1 MEDKMNK
8 QIKLALIGAGN
19 RGQGIFGKY
28 ALEMPHRAKFTAV
41 VEPDREKREL
51 FAANHNIP
59 AERVF
64 ADYDEFFKADFKD
77 IEGVV
82 IATLEDER
90 AQPVLKSM
98 EKGYHIL
105 VEKPLCTNAAELI
118 KLYDATKDYAG
129 ILIVCHQM
137 RLTPLYRTIKSL
149 IDSGKYGDIVCI
161 QHSEN
166 LSYSHMAH
174 SFVRGFFNSSR
185 LTPMLLA
192 KSCHDMDILAH
203 LIRRKAKKVASFGSL
218 KYVNKKH
225 CPEGA
230 PKFCLDGCKHYHAC
244 PYHVLKLYFEPDTD
258 QAYLRQMGV
267 IKDKD
272 QLRELLKTNRF
283 GRCVFQTD
291 NDVVDNQTVQIEFE
305 DDIHVSF
312 TMCGHNGTER
322 RMTKISMTNGE
333 IIYDGLSN
341 QIKVHSFEPLL
352 EETIKVNTGGTHG
365 GGDRAIM
372 DNFIDAI
379 ESGDKSIL
387 LTPIKD
393 SLEGHLMVFAAEESR
408 TSGAV
413 VGVRAYEDKIRG
425 SL

>member
-1 MEDKMNK
+1 
-8 QIKLALIGAGN
+8 
-19 RGQGIFGKY
+19 
-28 ALEMPHRAKFTAV
+28 
-41 VEPDREKREL
+41 
-51 FAANHNIP
+51 
-59 AERVF
+59 
-64 ADYDEFFKADFKD
+64 
-77 IEGVV
+77 
-82 IATLEDER
+82 
-90 AQPVLKSM
+90 
-98 EKGYHIL
+98 
-105 VEKPLCTNAAELI
+105 
-118 KLYDATKDYAG
+118 
-129 ILIVCHQM
+129 
-137 RLTPLYRTIKSL
+137 
-149 IDSGKYGDIVCI
+149 
-161 QHSEN
+161 
-166 LSYSHMAH
+166 
-174 SFVRGFFNSSR
+174 
-185 LTPMLLA
+185 
-192 KSCHDMDILAH
+192 
-203 LIRRKAKKVASFGSL
+203 
-218 KYVNKKH
+218 
-225 CPEGA
+225 
-230 PKFCLDGCKHYHAC
+230 
-244 PYHVLKLYFEPDTD
+244 LYFEPDTD

-408 TSGAV
+408 TSGSV
-413 VGVRAYEDKIRG
+413 VGLREYEDKIRG
-425 SL
+425 GLQR

>member
-1 MEDKMNK
+1 MNK

-19 RGQGIFGKY
+19 RGQGIFGQY
-28 ALEMPHRAKFTAV
+28 ALDMPHRAKFTAV
-41 VEPDREKREL
+41 VEPDKAKRVQ
-51 FAANHNIP
+51 FATNHKIP
-59 AERVF
+59 QNRAF
-64 ADYDEFFKADFKD
+64 ADYEDFFKANIKD
-77 IEGVV
+77 IDGVV
-82 IATLEDER
+82 IATIENHR
-90 AQPVLKSM
+90 IPPVMESM
-98 EKGYHIL
+98 KKGYHIL
-105 VEKPLCTNAAELI
+105 VEKPLCTNPSELI
-118 KLYDATKDYAG
+118 RLYDATKDYSG

-137 RLTPLYRTIKSL
+137 RLTPRYRTIKNL
-149 IDSGKYGDIVCI
+149 VDSGKYGKIVCI

-174 SFVRGFFNSSR
+174 SFVRGFFNSSK

-192 KSCHDMDILAH
+192 KCCHDMDMLSYVVN
-203 LIRRKAKKVASFGSL
+203 KKVKKIASFGSL
-218 KYVNKKH
+218 NYFRKEN

-230 PKFCLDGCKHYHAC
+230 PKFCLEGCKHYHSC

-258 QAYLRQMGV
+258 PAFLRQMGV

-272 QLRELLKTNRF
+272 QLRELLMTNRF
-283 GRCVFQTD
+283 GKCVFQTD

-305 DDIHVSF
+305 DDVHVSF
-312 TMCGHNGTER
+312 TMCGHNGVER

-333 IIYDGLSN
+333 IDFDGVSGL
-341 QIKVHSFEPLL
+341 IKAYSFEPQL
-352 EETIKVNTGGTHG
+352 EETLKVNASGTHG

-387 LTPIKD
+387 YTPIKD

-408 TSGAV
+408 KSGKV
-413 VGVRAYEDKIRG
+413 IDVRKYEAEVRSAKR
-425 SL
+425 